1 MIRIITS
8 AAVFALVSGSAY
20 AASLSGQVASY
31 DAQART
37 IHFDSGKTASIPV
50 QVAVPADLAAGSHAT
65 VKIID
70 NTGRIGAVFSGTLLG
85 S

>member
-1 MIRIITS
+1 MIRIIAS
-8 AAVFALVSGSAY
+8 AAALALVSGSAF
-20 AASLSGQVASY
+20 AASISGPVASY

-37 IHFDSGKTASIPV
+37 IRFENGETASIPV

-65 VKIID
+65 VKIND
-70 NTGRIGAVFSGTLLG
+70 NTGRIGAVFSSTLLG